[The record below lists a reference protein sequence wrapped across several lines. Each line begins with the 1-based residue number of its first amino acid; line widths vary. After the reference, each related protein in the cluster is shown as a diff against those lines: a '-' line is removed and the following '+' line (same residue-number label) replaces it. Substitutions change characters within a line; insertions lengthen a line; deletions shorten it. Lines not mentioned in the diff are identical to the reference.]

1 MEKDVV
7 QVLTENHA
15 VLGWLAERLQGERAA
30 AAVEPLLFNEFARA
44 LGGHQTVIDQTVI
57 PALKS
62 CGWRGV
68 TSDVLTGHVAL
79 KRSLA
84 ELLTLKRDD
93 GRFREALK
101 QLSLQLAAQRECER
115 VKLLPVLRKCLDDG
129 QRALMAFDAE
139 LHLTR
144 IFGATRLPLDEV
156 DLSQGADD
164 LIAEAQVVLAS
175 LPSAPPHRPL
185 H

>member
-15 VLGWLAERLQGERAA
+15 VLGWLAERLQADKDP
-30 AAVEPLLFNEFARA
+30 VEPLLFNEFARA

-57 PALKS
+57 PALKG

-68 TSDVLTGHVAL
+68 SSDVLTGHVAL

-84 ELLTLKRDD
+84 ELLTLKRNDAP
-93 GRFREALK
+93 FREALTR
-101 QLSLQLAAQRECER
+101 LSVQLAEQREREHF
-115 VKLLPVLRKCLDDG
+115 KLLPVLRKSLDDG
-129 QRALMAFDAE
+129 QRAMMAFEAE

-144 IFGATRLPLDEV
+144 IFGETRLPFDEV
-156 DLSQGADD
+156 DVTQCADD

-175 LPSAPPHRPL
+175 LPSGPARRRAHS
-185 H
+185 